1 MSIDGIVALGAA
13 IILGIVAFIFGSA
26 TRKKKKPLPLPNN
39 DAARDVARET
49 IQQTFEDAVDGIA
62 ADAEDPDA
70 AELLAQRGNSRRRG
84 TNRRGKK

>member
-1 MSIDGIVALGAA
+1 MGIDGIVTLGAA

-26 TRKKKKPLPLPNN
+26 ARKKKPLPLPNN
-39 DAARDVARET
+39 DAARDVAGET
-49 IQQTFEDAVDGIA
+49 IQQTFEDAVDGIT

-84 TNRRGKK
+84 ANRRGKK